1 MNEKGFGLKEFIIVI
16 AVIFVSMLI
25 IMSLFRS
32 MSSNTDTNPQSNQ
45 EEEREEVTYK
55 DLEQELKLAAERY
68 QNDNYSGSIENPEV
82 WTLSY
87 SMLKENG
94 YLDEIKDIK
103 NKDNECTGYVE
114 FVQDGGVITYTPYL
128 KCGSNYETE
137 GYDAK
142 NKMPK

>member
-1 MNEKGFGLKEFIIVI
+1 MNEKGFGLKEFIIMF
-16 AVIFVSMLI
+16 AVVFVAMLI
-25 IMSLFRS
+25 IMSLFRNI
-32 MSSNTDTNPQSNQ
+32 SSKTETEPQEKQ
-45 EEEREEVTYK
+45 DEEEREDVTYK

-103 NKDNECTGYVE
+103 DKDTECTGYVK

-128 KCGSNYETE
+128 KCGSNYETK
-137 GYDAK
+137 GYDE
-142 NKMPK
+142 N

>member
-1 MNEKGFGLKEFIIVI
+1 MNEKGFGLKEFIIMF
-16 AVIFVSMLI
+16 AVVFVAMLI
-25 IMSLFRS
+25 IMSLFRNI
-32 MSSNTDTNPQSNQ
+32 SSKTKTEPQEKQ
-45 EEEREEVTYK
+45 DEEEREDVTYK

-103 NKDNECTGYVE
+103 DKDTECTGYVK

-128 KCGSNYETE
+128 KCGSNYETK
-137 GYDAK
+137 GYDE
-142 NKMPK
+142 N